1 MTTYEIG
8 VFKEPFGVHFEA
20 STTYGQ
26 GVDASIW
33 DGTFFR
39 AKIQYMYHRSTAGGT
54 VLEGSVD
61 RVAYTVLSSERPYIL
76 QDGHINFV
84 YGSDCS

>member
-8 VFKEPFGVHFEA
+8 VFEEPFDVNFD
-20 STTYGQ
+20 SPTTYGQ
-26 GVDASIW
+26 GFDVSIW
-33 DGTFFR
+33 DGTFYR
-39 AKIQYMYHRSTAGGT
+39 AKIMYAYDGT